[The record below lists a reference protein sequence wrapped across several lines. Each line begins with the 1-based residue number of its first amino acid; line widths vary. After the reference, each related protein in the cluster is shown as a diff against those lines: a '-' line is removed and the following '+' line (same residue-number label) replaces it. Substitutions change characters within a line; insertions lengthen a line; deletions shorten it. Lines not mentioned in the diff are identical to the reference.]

1 MHLRQRQPN
10 GGLAPPDDPG
20 RVPACEPARLEAT
33 FNRSSYKGATNA
45 SEVTMSQAAATALGP
60 AECALEPVR
69 PTVDEAHKIM
79 QAHLR
84 CNSKV
89 CQHRMMALAVLVDA
103 GRYVLP

>member
-1 MHLRQRQPN
+1 V
-10 GGLAPPDDPG
+10 A
-20 RVPACEPARLEAT
+20 AE
-33 FNRSSYKGATNA
+33 
-45 SEVTMSQAAATALGP
+45 QAIDP

-69 PTVDEAHKIM
+69 PTVEEAHKIM

-89 CQHRMMALAVLVDA
+89 CQQRMVALAVLVDA